1 LQRTILAD
9 LPKQIRHLYP
19 QGSIMMVVKPLYGI
33 AEASAHWWLTYFKYY
48 CEKLIMEVSTYNPC
62 LLIILASFECFGMMG
77 MQTNDT
83 LGLNDD
89 AFAIKEF
96 QKLVFTAKKKQFLTF
111 NNPLFFNECV
121 FTVNRNTLRI
131 WQKNQ
136 GQKLEKATDA
146 ISYVQQ
152 RARGAY
158 IATICQPKASF
169 DLSAAAQIINPS
181 KKDIAKL
188 NG

>member
-19 QGSIMMVVKPLYGI
+19 QGSIMVVVKPLYGI
-33 AEASAHWWLTYFKYY
+33 AEAGAHWWSTYFKHH
-48 CEKLIMEVSTYNPC
+48 CEKLTMEVSTYDPC
-62 LLIILASFECFGMMG
+62 LLITLASSECFGMVG

-83 LGLNDD
+83 LGLSDD
-89 AFAIKEF
+89 AFAIKKF
-96 QKLVFTAKKKQFLTF
+96 QKLVFTTKEKQFLTPD
-111 NNPLFFNECV
+111 NPLFFNKCV
-121 FTVNRNTLRI
+121 LIVNKDILRI
-131 WQKNQ
+131 RQKNQ

-158 IATICQPKASF
+158 IVTIC
-169 DLSAAAQIINPS
+169 
-181 KKDIAKL
+181 
-188 NG
+188 